1 MCTEY
6 LRGSC
11 RRSHDCKYRH
21 LSVAQVLQLS
31 MEPPCKRQRRF
42 SSEAE
47 AHISGLQDENMD
59 LKRILDEMRRQVENL
74 AAANEVLLEQNARLR
89 MNSTS
94 AVVSLPSVTITN
106 SSDGPPVTIAATV
119 APGSVTQV
127 ACIVMSYIFFCIFH
141 RNLLDQCP
149 SFPPGIKVKYKYIPK
164 INFFHLISNVKP

>member
-1 MCTEY
+1 VCTEY

-11 RRSHDCKYRH
+11 RRAHDCKYRH

-89 MNSTS
+89 MNPTA

-106 SSDGPPVTIAATV
+106 TADGPPVTIAAAV
-119 APGSVTQV
+119 PPGSVTQV
-127 ACIVMSYIFFCIFH
+127 ARIVLSIKHGFLMPLYTFVLKVQD
-141 RNLLDQCP
+141 LLTR
-149 SFPPGIKVKYKYIPK
+149 
-164 INFFHLISNVKP
+164 

>member
-1 MCTEY
+1 MCTEF

-11 RRSHDCKYRH
+11 RRGHDCKYRH

-47 AHISGLQDENMD
+47 ARISGLQDENMD

-89 MNSTS
+89 MNMPTA

-106 SSDGPPVTIAATV
+106 APDGPPVTIAANV
-119 APGSVTQV
+119 APGSVAQV
-127 ACIVMSYIFFCIFH
+127 
-141 RNLLDQCP
+141 
-149 SFPPGIKVKYKYIPK
+149 
-164 INFFHLISNVKP
+164 NFNSNF